1 MAADRL
7 INSSKGVYF
16 CCVTKAG
23 DLACAHKKLF
33 PGD

>member
-1 MAADRL
+1 MVADRL

-16 CCVTKAG
+16 CLMTK
-23 DLACAHKKLF
+23 DLVCAYKELFF